1 MFTGTSTK
9 KKGKATK
16 QRPRTI
22 RLEKDDERW
31 IEQQPH
37 PDGFSGVVREAVKF
51 YRKSKDEQTSEQRK
65 ALLGSVR

>member
-1 MFTGTSTK
+1 MLTRANSK
-9 KKGKATK
+9 KRSTK

-31 IEQQPH
+31 VDQQPH

-51 YRKSKDEQTSEQRK
+51 YRKFRDEQTNAQRS